1 MPKPFRNQHDPN
13 VRLTRSEREI
23 EKLKRRP
30 TGASVGIQFDTYP
43 QAGGWLY
50 VETTNAAGSP
60 NGWGTEIY
68 DSSVGGDGIEIHSD
82 NGNLHFF
89 CGDTANFGG
98 NYTQITGVFGIML
111 DCADIQVNSSAQVKQ
126 EQSASVEGQRFTIP
140 TSGGIFSV
148 YDQSVVP
155 LFEVHGDGSVHI
167 QTGSS
172 VVADL

>member
-1 MPKPFRNQHDPN
+1 
-13 VRLTRSEREI
+13 
-23 EKLKRRP
+23 
-30 TGASVGIQFDTYP
+30 
-43 QAGGWLY
+43 
-50 VETTNAAGSP
+50 
-60 NGWGTEIY
+60 
-68 DSSVGGDGIEIHSD
+68 
-82 NGNLHFF
+82 
-89 CGDTANFGG
+89 
-98 NYTQITGVFGIML
+98 ML

-126 EQSASVEGQRFTIP
+126 EQSASLEGQRFTIP